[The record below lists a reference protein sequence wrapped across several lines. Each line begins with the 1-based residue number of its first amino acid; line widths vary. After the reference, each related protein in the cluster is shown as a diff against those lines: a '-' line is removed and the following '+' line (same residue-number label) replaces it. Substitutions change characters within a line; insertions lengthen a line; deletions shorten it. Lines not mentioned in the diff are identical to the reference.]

1 MSGQGRVAGDA
12 RPGRPE
18 IPESYGVPK
27 DAEGTLAWEDVGRLL
42 SGARNYW
49 ISTVRPDGR
58 PHAVPVW
65 GVWVDGA
72 FHFGGGRTT
81 RKAKNIAQNPGVVA
95 HSESGDA
102 VVIVEGVAEEVTD
115 SALQERL
122 DDAYEEKYGIR
133 HGTPVWALEPR
144 VIHAWTD
151 FPKDATRWTF
161 GDEDLTTERPDRGG
175 AR

>member
-1 MSGQGRVAGDA
+1 MTGRNSAARGA

-18 IPESYGVPK
+18 MPESYGVPK
-27 DAEGTLAWEDVGRLL
+27 DPAGTLAWNEVGRLM

-49 ISTVRPDGR
+49 LSTVRPDGR

-65 GVWVDGA
+65 GVWVDEA

-81 RKAKNIAQNPGVVA
+81 RKAKNIARNPEVVA

-102 VVIVEGVAEEVTD
+102 VVILEGVAEEVTD
-115 SALQERL
+115 AALQERL
-122 DDAYEEKYGIR
+122 DDTYEAKYGIR
-133 HGTPVWALEPR
+133 HGTPVWALVPR
-144 VIHAWTD
+144 AVHAWTD

-161 GDEDLTTERPDRGG
+161 EDEELATERPDRGST
-175 AR
+175 R

>member
-1 MSGQGRVAGDA
+1 MSGRGHAPRGG

-18 IPESYGVPK
+18 MPESYGVPR
-27 DAEGTLAWEDVGRLL
+27 DPEGALAWGEVGRLL

-49 ISTVRPDGR
+49 LSTVRPDGR

-65 GVWVDGA
+65 GVWMDEV

-81 RKAKNIAQNPGVVA
+81 RKAKNIGANPEVVA

-102 VVIVEGVAEEVTD
+102 VVILEGVAEEVD
-115 SALQERL
+115 NPALQERI
-122 DDAYEEKYGIR
+122 DDAYEGKYGIR
-133 HGTPVWALEPR
+133 HGTPVWALRPR
-144 VIHAWTD
+144 VVYAWTE

-161 GDEDLTTERPDRGG
+161 DEDRATRSH
-175 AR
+175 A

>member
-1 MSGQGRVAGDA
+1 MSGQDRVAGGA
-12 RPGRPE
+12 LPGRPE
-18 IPESYGVPK
+18 MPVSYGVPK

-49 ISTVRPDGR
+49 LSTVRPDGR
-58 PHAVPVW
+58 SHAVPVW
-65 GVWVDGA
+65 GVWVDEA

-81 RKAKNIAQNPGVVA
+81 RKAKNIARNPEVVA

-102 VVIVEGVAEEVTD
+102 VVILEGVAEEVTD

-133 HGTPVWALEPR
+133 HGTPVWALRPR
-144 VIHAWTD
+144 AVHAWTD

-161 GDEDLTTERPDRGG
+161 EDEDLTTERPDRGST
-175 AR
+175 R